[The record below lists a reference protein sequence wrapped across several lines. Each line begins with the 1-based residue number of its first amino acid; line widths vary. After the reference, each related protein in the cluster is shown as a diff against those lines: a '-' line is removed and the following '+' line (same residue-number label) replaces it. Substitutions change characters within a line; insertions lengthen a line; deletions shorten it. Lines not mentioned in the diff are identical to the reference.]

1 MILKTDYNIFLHFLA
16 ITIYVIILLICIFC
30 YWHILF
36 VVRRQ
41 ASVMSAHAAAA
52 SNTAQTQMDQI
63 QTNVI
68 KTMILVCGYYAVMWL
83 PLQISHV
90 IMVLSANPDQF
101 LFSGYYVSLFIAF
114 LYICTNPFIYAT
126 KFDPVKKVLLRVIP
140 CKKTNIASTG

>member
-1 MILKTDYNIFLHFLA
+1 
-16 ITIYVIILLICIFC
+16 
-30 YWHILF
+30 
-36 VVRRQ
+36 
-41 ASVMSAHAAAA
+41 MSAHAAAA

-68 KTMILVCGYYAVMWL
+68 KTMILVCRYYAVMWF

-90 IMVLSANPDQF
+90 IMVLSANPNQF
-101 LFSGYYVSLFIAF
+101 LVSGYYVSLFIAF

-126 KFDPVKKVLLRVIP
+126 KFHPVKKVLLRVIP